1 MKIEEE
7 TYSAKVQTKSTALPW
22 NSPITPGIRHKTDAN
37 TEGGPGSDGSG
48 SRKKRGRFSNE
59 VLRRQTSNTRT
70 MGACLRC
77 HNQKIRCTPN
87 PSDDTNPFAPC
98 KTCLGV
104 RRDSKKMIHYIPC
117 LRFKLSMM
125 TLYRAGGLNYTQRF
139 DHTKVT
145 DVVDYVD
152 DVIYDIEIAQNFC
165 PAPLPLRVRRFK
177 PETSDLTRWK
187 YLEDGIPKS
196 QDTGAFC
203 LASIEK
209 TAREFN
215 QHYINVYAL
224 KGLQQVGMDSDDL
237 TRGVFEM
244 IEVNKHPNLIVQ
256 DPLLTTKHEEP
267 REGSSGN
274 HQAFLLK
281 LIRLWFAIRH
291 GTGSAW
297 YSRGEESLGLSSV
310 LPSGKIPV
318 SRMIVAQF
326 DSIRHERVF
335 KKIAPEVLRTIET
348 FLTSSNKEA
357 WFTVFLATFLLLHQ
371 VASTS
376 KDRYRHAKQN
386 SRGQKLETRYG
397 KIMDPLV
404 VFVEEAHHSAVM
416 LLAYWQYYKRCDL
429 MNFNWDSV
437 TDSPLSCLESYQVEF
452 LKRTV
457 GLLKEKRK
465 LPYFLGCNK
474 QWPALANITA
484 VPSIPTT
491 PIEGCWEHELFWVS
505 KMFMST
511 PSLGVDW
518 NPPETFTVAKPS
530 VGNEEPQQLS
540 GVGRSILLNPP
551 ASSNPLLKPR

>member
-1 MKIEEE
+1 
-7 TYSAKVQTKSTALPW
+7 
-22 NSPITPGIRHKTDAN
+22 
-37 TEGGPGSDGSG
+37 
-48 SRKKRGRFSNE
+48 
-59 VLRRQTSNTRT
+59 
-70 MGACLRC
+70 
-77 HNQKIRCTPN
+77 
-87 PSDDTNPFAPC
+87 
-98 KTCLGV
+98 
-104 RRDSKKMIHYIPC
+104 
-117 LRFKLSMM
+117 
-125 TLYRAGGLNYTQRF
+125 
-139 DHTKVT
+139 
-145 DVVDYVD
+145 
-152 DVIYDIEIAQNFC
+152 
-165 PAPLPLRVRRFK
+165 
-177 PETSDLTRWK
+177 
-187 YLEDGIPKS
+187 
-196 QDTGAFC
+196 
-203 LASIEK
+203 
-209 TAREFN
+209 
-215 QHYINVYAL
+215 
-224 KGLQQVGMDSDDL
+224 
-237 TRGVFEM
+237 
-244 IEVNKHPNLIVQ
+244 
-256 DPLLTTKHEEP
+256 
-267 REGSSGN
+267 
-274 HQAFLLK
+274 
-281 LIRLWFAIRH
+281 
-291 GTGSAW
+291 
-297 YSRGEESLGLSSV
+297 
-310 LPSGKIPV
+310 
-318 SRMIVAQF
+318 AQF

-457 GLLKEKRK
+457 GLLKEK
-465 LPYFLGCNK
+465 L
-474 QWPALANITA
+474 
-484 VPSIPTT
+484 PSIPTT